1 MYIVSRCEKDI
12 IVSNSSD
19 ELNPKQQRFVQEYL
33 IDLNATQAALR
44 SGYSKRSAMITGH
57 RLLKNAKI
65 AARIDRHRADKA
77 AALSITAER
86 VLREYARI
94 AFADV
99 RQLASVED
107 LTWVDEKL
115 RANGITVRASDTW
128 SDDLAA
134 AVAEISATAHGP
146 KIKMHDKQHALDALS
161 KHLGLFQADNEQSTP
176 QVACPQAVDIEDR
189 LRALE
194 KAVER

>member
-1 MYIVSRCEKDI
+1 MYIVSRCEKDV

-19 ELNPKQQRFVQEYL
+19 GPNHRQQRFAQEYL
-33 IDLNATQAALR
+33 IDFNGTQAALR
-44 SGYSKRSAMITGH
+44 AGYSENGAEVTGH
-57 RLLKNAKI
+57 RLLNNPKV
-65 AARIDRHRADKA
+65 AALIDRHMADKA

-115 RANGITVRASDTW
+115 RAKGITVRASDTW